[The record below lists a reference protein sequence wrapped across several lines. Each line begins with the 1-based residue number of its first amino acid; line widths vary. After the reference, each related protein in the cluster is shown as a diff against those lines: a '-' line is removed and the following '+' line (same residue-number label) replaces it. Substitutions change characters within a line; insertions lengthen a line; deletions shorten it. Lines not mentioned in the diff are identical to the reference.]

1 MRQMAFVLIFGLAV
15 LVSGVANARGDFY
28 VIPVG
33 GTNIK
38 PSDVVELYA
47 QLPRGEL
54 DDFRQRYPDGTLSS
68 ESFVVP
74 AGKVLVVTA
83 IHLMPLTVVFKDDE
97 IRITLRQGYRTRLDC
112 AAPQSQPT
120 FIQFPSGM
128 IIAPGS
134 ISVYNSNLTN
144 ARTTNVY
151 VYGYLT
157 TDK

>member
-1 MRQMAFVLIFGLAV
+1 VKATVKEEDNHFIMDSFKLHLWLQERIMAMQI
-15 LVSGVANARGDFY
+15 
-28 VIPVG
+28 
-33 GTNIK
+33 
-38 PSDVVELYA
+38 
-47 QLPRGEL
+47 
-54 DDFRQRYPDGTLSS
+54 
-68 ESFVVP
+68 
-74 AGKVLVVTA
+74 
-83 IHLMPLTVVFKDDE
+83 DE

-134 ISVYNSNLTN
+134 IAGYNSNLTN

-157 TDK
+157 TGK